1 MKLDADMPAMPGR
14 GARGMKRSLTDIREN
29 LDYVSCDNETARE
42 LCDEVERLRAIVD
55 RLPTTADGVPIAPGD
70 RLHDGRRNVVV
81 TVTGYQVRSD
91 GTLGVLHFGHG
102 FDVSVCTK
110 ESYYA
115 DPDKAEAARM
125 KLDTGDAGEGE

>member
-1 MKLDADMPAMPGR
+1 MSTERIKKLMAELG
-14 GARGMKRSLTDIREN
+14 
-29 LDYVSCDNETARE
+29 SCAETIERLILALGSAE
-42 LCDEVERLRAIVD
+42 AEIQRLRAIVD

-125 KLDTGDAGEGE
+125 KLDTGDAGEG